1 MSSRIMLLINMF
13 IIINSGFMLGDSLE
27 KHVGS
32 YTRVICASYSLLA
45 IIFGYKLLN
54 ETKTTYVDILTF
66 IVLILLGLFV
76 LKITKDANYHVIN
89 ASAIKEGFDAI
100 SDGVMFYSLGGT
112 PLLVNKTMNEFAEEV
127 TGKQISDGNKFY
139 LELISGSYQK
149 IEIVRKYPVLNI
161 KVGTRAYNVVL
172 KKIND
177 VNELTVFDVS
187 EQYYASMKLRQEK
200 KKLDE
205 MNKKLKQ
212 FSKEV
217 EKIVNEEEIL
227 KARSRVHG
235 EVGRALLLARYYL
248 SIDQKDRSRSKL
260 LPFWEYVVSIMK
272 RQGEW
277 VEDFNS
283 IYVESDR
290 LKVNLHIN
298 GKMPS
303 AYLKKSII
311 KEAILEALN
320 NGVKHAGCKNLYCD
334 IYDNKIFIYN
344 DGNKPSLPVKEK
356 GGLKNIRKLIENNG
370 GTFKIDTSDGFKMII
385 NLEGLHE

>member
-32 YTRVICASYSLLA
+32 YTRAICAIYSLLA

-303 AYLKKSII
+303 AYLEKSII

-370 GTFKIDTSDGFKMII
+370 GTFKIDTSDGFKIII

>member
-1 MSSRIMLLINMF
+1 M
-13 IIINSGFMLGDSLE
+13 
-27 KHVGS
+27 
-32 YTRVICASYSLLA
+32 
-45 IIFGYKLLN
+45 
-54 ETKTTYVDILTF
+54 
-66 IVLILLGLFV
+66 
-76 LKITKDANYHVIN
+76 
-89 ASAIKEGFDAI
+89 
-100 SDGVMFYSLGGT
+100 
-112 PLLVNKTMNEFAEEV
+112 
-127 TGKQISDGNKFY
+127 
-139 LELISGSYQK
+139 ELISGSYQK

-272 RQGEW
+272 RRGDW

-303 AYLKKSII
+303 AYLEKSII

-334 IYDNKIFIYN
+334 IYDNKVFIYN